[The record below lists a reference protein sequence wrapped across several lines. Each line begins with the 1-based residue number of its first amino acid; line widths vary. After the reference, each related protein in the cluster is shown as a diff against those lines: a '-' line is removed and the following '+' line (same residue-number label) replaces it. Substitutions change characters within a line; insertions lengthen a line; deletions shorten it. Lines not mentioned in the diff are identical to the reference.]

1 MRQIPPALNRLADH
15 DTGLQHSR
23 RRLLV
28 AGRLTIGQS
37 LVTAMVT
44 LVVESTLLVTNASC
58 CLITTRDAPSPHYDR
73 RVVADDLVNLVVD
86 LVAQVEQATGLF
98 LGAVAVVVRVGC
110 GDVNRRV
117 YLRQLEATAEL
128 ALVDECRVGVE
139 IALLLLVEL
148 GKDGGVVEV
157 GEGVLGGELE
167 GNDDLWR
174 WWRWG
179 RGRR

>member
-73 RVVADDLVNLVVD
+73 RVVADDLVDLVVD
-86 LVAQVEQATGLF
+86 LVAQLEQATCLF
-98 LGAVAVVVRVGC
+98 LDAVAVVRVGC

-174 WWRWG
+174 RWG